1 MLMYACILE
10 PNIVMLNCV
19 QVFDGVCG
27 DLCMSILGSVQV
39 EMPIL
44 TEVGA
49 RGLELPRR
57 ADLQLSLTISL
68 T

>member
-1 MLMYACILE
+1 
-10 PNIVMLNCV
+10 MLNCV